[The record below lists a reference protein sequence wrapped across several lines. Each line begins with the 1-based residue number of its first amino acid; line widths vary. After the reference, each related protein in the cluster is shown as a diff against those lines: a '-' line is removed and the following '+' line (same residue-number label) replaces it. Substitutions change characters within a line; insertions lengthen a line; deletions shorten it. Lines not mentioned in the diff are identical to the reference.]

1 MELRLIGK
9 VFLLIVGWPIV
20 MNHEKGS
27 ELQRWTDSIDR
38 QRVNENIN
46 SNIQT
51 LKSTTKY
58 QWLKINWFIYESTTS
73 LTLTHITLYIQ
84 TNK

>member
-9 VFLLIVGWPIV
+9 VFLHIVGWPIV

-27 ELQRWTDSIDR
+27 ELQHWTDSIDR
-38 QRVNENIN
+38 RRVNENRN

-51 LKSTTKY
+51 LKSTTNFMIKNK
-58 QWLKINWFIYESTTS
+58 LIY
-73 LTLTHITLYIQ
+73 LRIDYVFDFDTHHIVYS
-84 TNK
+84 NE